1 MINLQIKVE
10 KIYKRKFSPRTNSSF
25 KTKINKPKPKSKLAN
40 WLYVMVCDVSR
51 IHTQPWLWLKKSM
64 YPKNFLLKL
73 NWLYVM
79 AVEGNV
85 HSCTSK

>member
-1 MINLQIKVE
+1 MKKFIRENFLPEPIHHSKQKSINLNLK
-10 KIYKRKFSPRTNSSF
+10 
-25 KTKINKPKPKSKLAN
+25 AN